1 MVTLNSFSENRFVET
16 TLRYVLSYM
25 GTLPDANPH
34 PSTSITILADNDYYS
49 QPLSPTPRFN
59 NLAVTLSDSHKTGL
73 GSSAALV
80 TALTT
85 CLLTSFSP
93 PPTSAPAMRTI
104 EKQQL
109 IHNLSQA
116 SHCAAQGKVGSG
128 FDVAAAVFGS
138 CVYRRFSPSILEE
151 VPDPSYGAFARLL
164 KEVVEGPWDLQVSK
178 TRVPKGIRV
187 VMGDVDC
194 GSSTPGMVKTLLK
207 WRSENVEDAKLVWDG
222 LEALNKGLIDMLE
235 ELRLC
240 AEEDAGIYEEA
251 LETVRKQ
258 GWKEGGGSKSL
269 QILQK
274 IGCQIAKIRK
284 VIRAMGEAA
293 GVPIEPVE
301 QTKLLDAVEG
311 QIKGVLGGV
320 VPGAG
325 GYDAVA
331 FLLVDH
337 EETLGELNAVL
348 AGWEGGAGGKVK
360 MLETR
365 EEQEGVRREELEGY
379 EGWGFV

>member
-1 MVTLNSFSENRFVET
+1 
-16 TLRYVLSYM
+16 
-25 GTLPDANPH
+25 
-34 PSTSITILADNDYYS
+34 
-49 QPLSPTPRFN
+49 
-59 NLAVTLSDSHKTGL
+59 
-73 GSSAALV
+73 
-80 TALTT
+80 
-85 CLLTSFSP
+85 
-93 PPTSAPAMRTI
+93 MRTI

-138 CVYRRFSPSILEE
+138 CVYRRFSPGILEE
-151 VPDPSYGAFARLL
+151 VPDPSYGAFARRL

-178 TRVPKGIRV
+178 TRVPPGIRI

-194 GSSTPGMVKTLLK
+194 GSSTPGMVKTVLK
-207 WRSENVEDAKLVWDG
+207 WRGENPEAAKLVWDA
-222 LEALNKGLIDMLE
+222 LEALNRGLIDMLE
-235 ELRLC
+235 ELRIC
-240 AEEDAGIYEEA
+240 AEEDEVAYEEA
-251 LETVRKQ
+251 LKTVRVR
-258 GWKEGGGSKSL
+258 GWREGTGSGSFYML
-269 QILQK
+269 RGVGL
-274 IGCQIAKIRK
+274 QIAKIRM

-301 QTKLLDAVEG
+301 QTRLLDAMEG
-311 QIKGVLGGV
+311 KINGVLGGV

-337 EETLGELNAVL
+337 EDTLAELNTAL
-348 AGWEGGAGGKVK
+348 AGCEGGNVQA
-360 MLETR
+360 LETR
-365 EEQEGVRREELEGY
+365 EEQEGVRREPIEGY

>member
-1 MVTLNSFSENRFVET
+1 
-16 TLRYVLSYM
+16 
-25 GTLPDANPH
+25 
-34 PSTSITILADNDYYS
+34 
-49 QPLSPTPRFN
+49 
-59 NLAVTLSDSHKTGL
+59 
-73 GSSAALV
+73 
-80 TALTT
+80 
-85 CLLTSFSP
+85 
-93 PPTSAPAMRTI
+93 MRTI

-138 CVYRRFSPSILEE
+138 CVYRRFSPGILEE
-151 VPDPSYGAFARLL
+151 VPDATFGGFARRL

-194 GSSTPGMVKTLLK
+194 GSSTPGMVKAVLG
-207 WRSENVEDAKLVWDG
+207 WRGANPVEAKLVWDG
-222 LEALNKGLIDMLE
+222 LEALNRGLIDMLE

-240 AEEDAGIYEEA
+240 AEEDETAYEDA
-251 LETVRKQ
+251 LTTVRVQ
-258 GWKEGGGSKSL
+258 GWQGVEAGGNKSL
-269 QILQK
+269 GMLRRIGEQI
-274 IGCQIAKIRK
+274 GRIRV

-311 QIKGVLGGV
+311 KIKGVLGGV

-337 EETLGELNAVL
+337 EETLGELREAL
-348 AGWEGGAGGKVK
+348 AGWEGGAGGRVK
-360 MLETR
+360 ALETR
-365 EEQEGVRREELEGY
+365 EEQEGVRREKLEGY